1 MNTKYLLDTNV
12 LISMFRNKGNVCSRI
27 LQVGF
32 KNCYVSEITIAELFY
47 GAAKGGN
54 KKNFAFMIKNSKFA
68 DI

>member
-12 LISMFRNKGNVCSRI
+12 LISMFRNKGNVRSRI

-47 GAAKGGN
+47 GELKVVT
-54 KKNFAFMIKNSKFA
+54 KRILR
-68 DI
+68 I